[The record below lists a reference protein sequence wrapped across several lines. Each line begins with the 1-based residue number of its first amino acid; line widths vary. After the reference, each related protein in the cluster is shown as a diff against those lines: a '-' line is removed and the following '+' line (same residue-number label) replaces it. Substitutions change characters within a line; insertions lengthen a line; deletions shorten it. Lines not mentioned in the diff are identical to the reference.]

1 MRPVAPHANSQYAEH
16 FARPR
21 NVGAIE
27 NSVGRVGTA
36 TVTVSECGDV
46 MRLQI
51 EVDPQG
57 RITRAAFKTFGCS
70 AAIAA
75 GSVTTEWLKG
85 KSVEQADGFR
95 GEYVT
100 QALSLTPDKQ
110 HSSRL
115 AEGAVRE
122 ALADYR
128 SHPSQ
133 VSTGGATCR
142 SR

>member
-1 MRPVAPHANSQYAEH
+1 MTSTDWDHSAEFTEH
-16 FARPR
+16 FTRPR
-21 NVGAIE
+21 NVGAIADG
-27 NSVGRVGTA
+27 GRVGTG

-51 EVDPQG
+51 EVDPRG
-57 RITRAAFKTFGCS
+57 RISRAVFKTFGCS

-75 GSVTTEWLKG
+75 GSITTEWLTG
-85 KSVEQADGFR
+85 RSIEEAEGFR

-100 QALSLTPDKQ
+100 ERLRLTPDKK

-122 ALADYR
+122 ALGDYR
-128 SHPSQ
+128 KRCCAA
-133 VSTGGATCR
+133 GAGAA
-142 SR
+142 SADD